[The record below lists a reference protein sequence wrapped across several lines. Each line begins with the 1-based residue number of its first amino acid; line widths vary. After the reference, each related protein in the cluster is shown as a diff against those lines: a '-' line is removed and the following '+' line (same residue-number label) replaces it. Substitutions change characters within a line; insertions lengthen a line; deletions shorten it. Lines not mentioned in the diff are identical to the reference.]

1 MAGVSLPDMRPWGR
15 RALTIPPDSRSAW
28 VRLALWE
35 LWMGGLVAMTAGFGA
50 LFISRSSTRIV
61 TVADLTACYQ
71 APPVPVPCDRLV
83 YVGGALDAAFTAL
96 CGLMLIGAAFWF
108 LWELWLA
115 VEPKPI
121 TDDFL
126 RLLNDSFGR
135 SWRNPLKWPW
145 ARMFYAYG
153 FAAVGMVMTVAIAVS
168 IWQAAAASVDVKP
181 RVVHVSTSEGF
192 RLGSDNSQL
201 PTASAHPTPKR

>member
-145 ARMFYAYG
+145 ARVFYAYG

-192 RLGSDNSQL
+192 RLG
-201 PTASAHPTPKR
+201 P

>member
-71 APPVPVPCDRLV
+71 APPVPVPSDRLV

-115 VEPKPI
+115 V
-121 TDDFL
+121 
-126 RLLNDSFGR
+126 
-135 SWRNPLKWPW
+135 
-145 ARMFYAYG
+145 
-153 FAAVGMVMTVAIAVS
+153 
-168 IWQAAAASVDVKP
+168 
-181 RVVHVSTSEGF
+181 
-192 RLGSDNSQL
+192 
-201 PTASAHPTPKR
+201 